1 MRPDDEH
8 LEPLTAGSE
17 AAVVAVASLANP
29 VVGVL
34 AAAALGAKEAVT
46 VRRWRRAVEG
56 ALATSGKLLDPEDP
70 LTVAIFTRLTLAA
83 AQTAEA
89 DKLELLVNAVLSSGP
104 DGLEP
109 DFLQEHFADLIAR
122 LSATH
127 VRVLCAIRD
136 HNELQLDLM
145 TLDAASLLRALSVD
159 SEADVDPDIAF
170 VLETVWNQLVAEDL
184 IESDS
189 LGTENAFE
197 ADPSRGRQVHGIT
210 PKGRRFLRYLTAH
223 PNASQPKAT

>member
-1 MRPDDEH
+1 MI
-8 LEPLTAGSE
+8 
-17 AAVVAVASLANP
+17 AVAALANP
-29 VVGVL
+29 VAGVL

-46 VRRWRRAVEG
+46 VRRWRRAVEV
-56 ALATSGKLLDPEDP
+56 ALAASGKLLDPEDP

-89 DKLELLVNAVLSSGP
+89 EKLELLVNAVLSSGP

-127 VRVLCAIRD
+127 VRVLRAIRD

-145 TLDAASLLRALSVD
+145 NLDAASLLRALRVD
-159 SEADVDPDIAF
+159 GEADVDPDIAF

-184 IESDS
+184 VESDS
-189 LGTENAFE
+189 LATENAFE

-210 PKGRRFLRYLTAH
+210 PKGRRFLRYLAAH
-223 PNASQPKAT
+223 PNSSQSKAT